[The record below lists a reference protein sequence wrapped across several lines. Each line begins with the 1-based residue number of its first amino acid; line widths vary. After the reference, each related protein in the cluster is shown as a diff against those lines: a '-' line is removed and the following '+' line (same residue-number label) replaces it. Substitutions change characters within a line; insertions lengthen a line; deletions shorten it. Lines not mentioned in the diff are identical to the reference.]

1 MLRDSEGIGGINTE
15 TDPNLDPSL
24 ESEKLLD
31 KIHSTMQEIK
41 ERELI
46 AYLEA
51 KVLDVFKSFEDMA
64 GIKIKAVEIERDG
77 ELKRVCIV
85 KEE

>member
-1 MLRDSEGIGGINTE
+1 
-15 TDPNLDPSL
+15 
-24 ESEKLLD
+24 
-31 KIHSTMQEIK
+31 MQEIK

-85 KEE
+85 KGE